1 MTMLSGTGS
10 GAGGGGGASGGGGS
24 AGGGSSAF
32 GGGGS
37 GIGHM
42 CMVIIQ
48 SGSIMVSHT

>member
-1 MTMLSGTGS
+1 MTMVSGTGS
-10 GAGGGGGASGGGGS
+10 GTGGGGGTSSGGGS
-24 AGGGSSAF
+24 AGGSSSAF

-48 SGSIMVSHT
+48 SGSIIVSQT

>member
-1 MTMLSGTGS
+1 MTMLSGTRS
-10 GAGGGGGASGGGGS
+10 GKGGGGGASGGGGS

-42 CMVIIQ
+42 CMVMIQ
-48 SGSIMVSHT
+48 SGSIIVSQT